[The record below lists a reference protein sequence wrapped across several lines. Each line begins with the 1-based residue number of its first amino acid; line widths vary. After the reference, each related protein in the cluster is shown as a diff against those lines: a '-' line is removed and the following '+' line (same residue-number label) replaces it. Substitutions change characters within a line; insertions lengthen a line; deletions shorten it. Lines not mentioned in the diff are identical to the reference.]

1 MPSHYLTKDRFAELQ
16 EELKRLKTEG
26 RKAVAE
32 RLKKA
37 KEYGDLSENSEYS
50 EAKDEQSQLESR
62 IFELEETIKNA
73 QLIQMTSGRAVVQ
86 IGSTV
91 IVQKDDKSSRYTIV
105 GSNEAKPEDGK
116 ISNESPLGKAFL
128 GKKPGETAIVTAPS
142 GKIEYKII
150 AIE

>member
-1 MPSHYLTKDRFAELQ
+1 MVNQYFTSERLEELKKELQ
-16 EELKRLKTEG
+16 ELKTKRRKEVADRLKR
-26 RKAVAE
+26 
-32 RLKKA
+32 A

-50 EAKDEQSQLESR
+50 EAKDEQAQLEAR

-73 QLIQMTSGRAVVQ
+73 RLIQMTSGRAVVQ

-91 IVQKDDKSSRYTIV
+91 IAEKNGKSFRYTIV
-105 GSNEAKPEDGK
+105 GSSEAKPEDGK

-128 GKKPGETAIVTAPS
+128 GKKPGDSVTVNAPS
-142 GKIEYKII
+142 DKIEYKII